1 MANKSISKNK
11 PNPMAQLQAQA
22 LGVGSAVTQM
32 EAQRISPAITPNA
45 TQFTAQTPNVI
56 PGAPNAAAQ
65 GVQDLYAVT
74 KDDWFWNNWMQN
86 AKANGMGSQDGNA
99 FNETGVMPKLGKV
112 YVPEQFWAYAQLK
125 QEQAFQEDF
134 NRFVFTQVNINTPEA
149 RAYWEK
155 KFPGYTQQVYNAYAT
170 KMQIQAK
177 LAEIQIKGFQN
188 MGDLWFAFQYQN
200 GYFERML
207 APPTSRLVA
216 ISQDEPTVSATNDI
230 NDPRST
236 SYGALPY
243 QMPPIP

>member
-125 QEQAFQEDF
+125 QEQAFQEEARQRRMK
-134 NRFVFTQVNINTPEA
+134 NLFVFGGLSVGMVVLGG
-149 RAYWEK
+149 
-155 KFPGYTQQVYNAYAT
+155 FLD
-170 KMQIQAK
+170 K
-177 LAEIQIKGFQN
+177 L
-188 MGDLWFAFQYQN
+188 
-200 GYFERML
+200 RM
-207 APPTSRLVA
+207 RRDVA
-216 ISQDEPTVSATNDI
+216 A
-230 NDPRST
+230 
-236 SYGALPY
+236 
-243 QMPPIP
+243 